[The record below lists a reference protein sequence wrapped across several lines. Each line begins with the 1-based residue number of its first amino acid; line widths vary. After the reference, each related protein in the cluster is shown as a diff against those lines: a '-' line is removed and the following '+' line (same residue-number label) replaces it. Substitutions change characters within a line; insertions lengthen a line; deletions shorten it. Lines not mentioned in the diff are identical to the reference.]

1 MNVDDMAEHASDAAG
16 LMKALGNESRLMILC
31 MLADQERSVGEL
43 NESIPLSQSALS
55 QQLARLR
62 QQGIVKTRRESQ
74 TIYYSLADGPEFGFG
89 KQVNLDF
96 DAAIDKVTADL
107 QTEGFGVLSDIDV
120 AAKMKEKL
128 DKDMPRYRILGA
140 CNPALADQAIQ
151 AIPDI
156 GLLLPCNVLVRED
169 DEGAVNVSF
178 MDPQSVLSLV
188 GDPAVEPLAAE
199 VKSRLE
205 RVLAAL

>member
-1 MNVDDMAEHASDAAG
+1 M
-16 LMKALGNESRLMILC
+16 
-31 MLADQERSVGEL
+31 
-43 NESIPLSQSALS
+43 
-55 QQLARLR
+55 
-62 QQGIVKTRRESQ
+62 Q
-74 TIYYSLADGPEFGFG
+74 TGFGFG
-89 KQVNLDF
+89 KQVELDF

-107 QTEGFGVLSDIDV
+107 QVEGFGVLSDIDV

-140 CNPALADQAIQ
+140 CNPALAYQAIG
-151 AIPDI
+151 AVPDI

-169 DEGAVNVSF
+169 ADGAVTVSF

-199 VKSRLE
+199 VKAKLE